1 MLSLAQELRHAARSL
16 VRSRLSSGFIVATL
30 AICIGAVAAV
40 YSVADVVLVHGL
52 PFDRP
57 ERLVWVSSVRRDR
70 PDSPFTLPEFLDYR
84 AQARSVRLGGYANWS
99 AILDGPS
106 GALWVQGL
114 RASADGL
121 AILGATPTLGRLL
134 ASADDAPGAPR
145 VVMLGYGY
153 WRRAFGGD
161 PAITKR
167 ALRLNG
173 ETYAVVGVL
182 PRFFPLPVR
191 DVDLVVPLDPDR
203 DPRRNA

>member
-99 AILDGPS
+99 AILD
-106 GALWVQGL
+106 
-114 RASADGL
+114 
-121 AILGATPTLGRLL
+121 
-134 ASADDAPGAPR
+134 
-145 VVMLGYGY
+145 
-153 WRRAFGGD
+153 
-161 PAITKR
+161 
-167 ALRLNG
+167 
-173 ETYAVVGVL
+173 
-182 PRFFPLPVR
+182 
-191 DVDLVVPLDPDR
+191 
-203 DPRRNA
+203 